1 MKHDIKAPVTEKKV
15 VHKVTEEVKEAP
27 EEKEASEQK
36 ENTEPKPFSFG
47 LSQSSFGAVSSG
59 FGSTAVSSGFGSTA
73 VSSAFGSTAGGFSF
87 GGFAKKEETS
97 KEDGEE
103 GEEEAVKAEEVVE
116 EVEEEGAVY
125 SKKCKLFYK
134 KEEAWVERGLGQ
146 LHLKVPEEGKV
157 QVLLPSSPLLPSLPP
172 PLPSPPLS
180 PFPPLPSTGGGE
192 GGHQPGE
199 HPAERA
205 GDGRHGPREGRQ
217 EQPDAGHRPQ
227 PAHRPQGRAQA
238 PPLPRQV
245 RRLSSLSSLATPVLQ
260 YTLHPAP
267 VLRQGED
274 GRGRGRV
281 EGEADEPR
289 QGRGQGGLSLTWP
302 HLVLP
307 GIIWQPGPT
316 CSHVATWPPPGLYQA
331 ST

>member
-172 PLPSPPLS
+172 PLSPFPLPHHHLPLS
-180 PFPPLPSTGGGE
+180 PPQVVVRAGTSLGNILLNVLVTGATALERVGKNNLMLVTVPNPPIDPKAEPKPLPFLV
-192 GGHQPGE
+192 
-199 HPAERA
+199 RCA
-205 GDGRHGPREGRQ
+205 GC
-217 EQPDAGHRPQ
+217 
-227 PAHRPQGRAQA
+227 
-238 PPLPRQV
+238 PLCP
-245 RRLSSLSSLATPVLQ
+245 L
-260 YTLHPAP
+260 
-267 VLRQGED
+267 
-274 GRGRGRV
+274 
-281 EGEADEPR
+281 
-289 QGRGQGGLSLTWP
+289 WP
-302 HLVLP
+302 HLS
-307 GIIWQPGPT
+307 
-316 CSHVATWPPPGLYQA
+316 CSIPCTLHLSCARVKTAEDADELKEKLMSLAKAEGKEA
-331 ST
+331 